1 MTPPKNQASPLLD
14 LLASMEA
21 AGASDLFLC
30 EGKVPAQRVHGV
42 VQPLPLAP
50 TTADELEPLLEQ
62 VLTGGLGARFQAQGD
77 LDCGLSL
84 PDGRRFRLNISRQQ
98 GMVSIVAR
106 AVPSGALDFASL
118 KLPAAVQDLATQRRG
133 LILVTGATG
142 SGKSTTL
149 AAMVHH
155 INQQREGHIVTIEDP
170 IEFVHKDIRCR
181 ISQREVG
188 GDTDSFHAAL
198 KHVVRQSPDVIVIGE
213 MRDTETMAVA
223 LSAALTGHLVLASIH
238 TIDATQ
244 TLQRILSY
252 FPEHLRGQ
260 VAMDLSLS
268 LRGVVSQ
275 RLVPRRDGQGR
286 VLAAELLTCT
296 PAIIKLLRDQRVDEI
311 MDHMRGAKD
320 PGICTFNEALLQL
333 FANGDISYE
342 VGMSQSSNPDE
353 FALQAKGMTTG
364 LDTFRS
370 ESDFDDGTEFDMKSL
385 LAEVLEQDAS
395 DLHLTEGRPP
405 ILRVAG
411 TLVSIGDRP
420 LASADMRMLLFS
432 ILTARQRSIYE
443 LEREIDFALAI
454 EGGKRFR
461 VNAYY
466 QKGRMAAALRAIP
479 EQVPSA
485 EALGLPPALLT
496 LGAKSHGLLLIVGPT
511 GAGKSTTMACLL
523 DRINQS
529 RSCRIITVE
538 DPIEYAHEGVMAT
551 IDQREVFADTG
562 SFAAALKYILRQDPD
577 VILIGE
583 MRDHETISAAL
594 TAAETGHL
602 VLATLHSN
610 DAVQAIDRILD
621 VFPPHQQAQART
633 QLAACLL
640 GVVSQRLLPRKGA
653 GGRVASFEVMVGTNA
668 IRNLIRS
675 DKMHQA
681 ASLIETG
688 RKDGMTTMDQSLK
701 VLFEKG
707 LIDWE
712 EAQVHMNNPANLPK
726 PMGGL
731 SPEAKSGGGGSGSL
745 GGNGNGGL
753 YRSGK

>member
-1 MTPPKNQASPLLD
+1 MSSSNNKASPLLD
-14 LLASMEA
+14 LLAAMEA
-21 AGASDLFLC
+21 EGASDLFVC
-30 EGKVPAQRVHGV
+30 EGKVPAQRIHGV
-42 VQPLPLAP
+42 VRPLEVPP

-62 VLTGGLGARFQAQGD
+62 VLTGSLGARFQAEGD

-106 AVPSGALDFASL
+106 AVPSGALDFDSL
-118 KLPAAVQDLATQRRG
+118 RLPPSVRDLADQRRG

-155 INQQREGHIVTIEDP
+155 INQRREGHIVTIEDP
-170 IEFVHKDIRCR
+170 IEFVHRDIQCR
-181 ISQREVG
+181 VSQREIG
-188 GDTDSFHAAL
+188 GDTESFHAAL

-213 MRDTETMAVA
+213 MRDTETMGVA

-275 RLVPRRDGQGR
+275 RLVPRHGGDGR
-286 VLAAELLTCT
+286 VLAAELLTST
-296 PAIIKLLRDQRVDEI
+296 PAIIKLLREQRVDEI

-333 FANGDISYE
+333 FADGDISYD
-342 VGMSQSSNPDE
+342 VGITQSSNPDE

-364 LDTFRS
+364 RDTFQVDLELED
-370 ESDFDDGTEFDMKSL
+370 ESDLDMKTL
-385 LAEVLEQDAS
+385 LGQVLEQEAS

-411 TLVSIGDRP
+411 KLVPIGKRP
-420 LASADMRMLLFS
+420 LAASDMRMLLFS

-454 EGGKRFR
+454 DGGKRFR

-485 EALGLPPALLT
+485 EMLRLPPTLIS
-496 LGAKSHGLLLIVGPT
+496 LGAKTHGLLLIVGPT

-538 DPIEYAHEGVMAT
+538 DPIEYAHEGQMAT

-640 GVVSQRLLPRKGA
+640 GVVSQRLLPKKSGN
-653 GGRVASFEVMVGTNA
+653 GRVASFEVMVGTNA

-688 RKDGMTTMDQSLK
+688 RKDGMVTMDQSLK
-701 VLFEKG
+701 
-707 LIDWE
+707 
-712 EAQVHMNNPANLPK
+712 
-726 PMGGL
+726 
-731 SPEAKSGGGGSGSL
+731 
-745 GGNGNGGL
+745 
-753 YRSGK
+753 